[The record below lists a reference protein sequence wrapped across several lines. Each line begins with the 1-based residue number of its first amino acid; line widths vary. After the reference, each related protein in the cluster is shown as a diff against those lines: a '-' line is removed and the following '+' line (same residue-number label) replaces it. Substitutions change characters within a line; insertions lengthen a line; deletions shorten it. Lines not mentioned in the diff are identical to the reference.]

1 LHCFKIYSTIK
12 VIKEGKQFFVLPF
25 FGFLETKRRHFVY
38 TFDNK
43 MPEKLQSLESFA
55 FPTQVD
61 REVLQEWFN
70 RHNDIKPEFVER
82 NEITGNKSYE
92 LQHIE

>member
-1 LHCFKIYSTIK
+1 
-12 VIKEGKQFFVLPF
+12 
-25 FGFLETKRRHFVY
+25 
-38 TFDNK
+38 